1 MRQVLL
7 EINGEPRVVQVR
19 DEKVAPKLNSKGSEK
34 ADPIDAGSVGSP
46 MSGVVVGL
54 KVSKGDTVEKGQPL
68 CVMSAMKMETTVTAP
83 ITGVVERLGVG
94 AGDSIQVGDLLVY
107 IKGGP
112 DFIGATLDAS

>member
-1 MRQVLL
+1 VRLL
-7 EINGEPRVVQVR
+7 GW
-19 DEKVAPKLNSKGSEK
+19 
-34 ADPIDAGSVGSP
+34 AGSQGRWRVQLDRSRLALL
-46 MSGVVVGL
+46 GVRPASLLALGWEWSSAVLVVGL